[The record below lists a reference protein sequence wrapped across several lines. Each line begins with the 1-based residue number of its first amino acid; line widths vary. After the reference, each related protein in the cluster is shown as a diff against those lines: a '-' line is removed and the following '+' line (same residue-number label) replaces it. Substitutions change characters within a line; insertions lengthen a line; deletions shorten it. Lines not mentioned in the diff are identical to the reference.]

1 MADAFIEGRPATV
14 DAAAVE
20 AARLLAA
27 SRLPVVAGLGTD
39 IAGAREA
46 IALAQ
51 RIGGVVDHMHAA
63 AMLRALDVARTRGMV
78 LTTPTEA
85 AQRADTLLL
94 VGPGVVAAWPEIG
107 PALLG
112 RKPDRRFVPG
122 SRRIYWL
129 CPGVASALGAE
140 APPVAR
146 VGADPAHLKVILGA
160 LRARLAGRPWGRP
173 PLPQPVLED
182 LAAALA
188 AARYGVAVWADAALD
203 ALAIEML
210 CGMIDDLNATTRFC
224 ALPLAPSDNAAGV
237 LQVCAWM
244 SGLPMRTS
252 FARGAADHD
261 PWRFDARR
269 LIESGESDCALW
281 ISAYRAAKPDWQR
294 DVPTIALSVPDA
306 DFRRTPQVFIA
317 VGRPGIDHDGVERTA
332 ASAALVRVAATCERP
347 ALSVAQA
354 IVRITSALASDQSA
368 SHRTSSC

>member
-1 MADAFIEGRPATV
+1 MADAFIAGRPATV
-14 DAAAVE
+14 DAAAAE

-39 IAGAREA
+39 VAGARA
-46 IALAQ
+46 AVALAQ

-85 AQRADTLLL
+85 AQRADALVL
-94 VGPGVVAAWPEIG
+94 VGPGLVEAWPEIG
-107 PALLG
+107 RALLD
-112 RKPDRRFVPG
+112 REPDRRFVAG
-122 SRRIYWL
+122 ARRIYWV
-129 CPGVASALGAE
+129 CAGAASVAE

-146 VGADPAHLKVILGA
+146 VGSDPAHLKVILGA
-160 LRARLAGRPWGRP
+160 LRARLAGRPSGRP
-173 PLPQPVLED
+173 PLPQQVLEG

-210 CGMIDDLNATTRFC
+210 CGIIDDLNATTRFC

-237 LQVCAWM
+237 LQVCGWM

-252 FARGAADHD
+252 FARGVGDHD

-269 LIESGESDCALW
+269 LIESGESDCALF
-281 ISAYRAAKPDWQR
+281 ISAYRTAEPDWQR
-294 DVPTIALSVPDA
+294 DVPMIALSVPGA
-306 DFRRTPQVFIA
+306 SFRRTPQVFMA
-317 VGRPGIDHDGVERTA
+317 VGRPGIDHGAVERTA
-332 ASAALVRVAATCERP
+332 PSAALVRVAATCERP

-354 IVRITSALASDQSA
+354 IVRITSALETDPSAAHRSA
-368 SHRTSSC
+368 SC